1 MFYFIYFFTAPGVS
15 ASFSSMFIFGWTIYP
30 FDTILLVQSSINIS
44 AFPDTAKWRAYQ
56 TFKRGMCD
64 ISPAQILCCGTELW
78 KCDLGDK
85 VLSVISQLL
94 THKHQNQS
102 LSARL
107 TQTQPFHNCC
117 FPLSTHR
124 AEQPCPPSQ
133 RGVNAAIR
141 RCGWGSCRKLHTSDS
156 HFSGHQPLGN
166 KASCLCTMN
175 VQLKIK
181 GRWKCEEKRATQVK
195 RLYAQ

>member
-1 MFYFIYFFTAPGVS
+1 MGFERHKVGKWWQNVDFWMHYAFNSV
-15 ASFSSMFIFGWTIYP
+15 
-30 FDTILLVQSSINIS
+30 LLVQSSINIS
-44 AFPDTAKWRAYQ
+44 AFPDRAKWCPYQ

-64 ISPAQILCCGTELW
+64 ISLAQILCCGTELW

-102 LSARL
+102 RNARL

-117 FPLSTHR
+117 FSLSTHQ

-133 RGVNAAIR
+133 WGVNAAIG
-141 RCGWGSCRKLHTSDS
+141 RCGWGSYHKHHASDS
-156 HFSGHQPLGN
+156 HFLGHPPPGSMPAAIVLWMC
-166 KASCLCTMN
+166 S
-175 VQLKIK
+175 
-181 GRWKCEEKRATQVK
+181 WK
-195 RLYAQ
+195 